1 MRVYTPQRIDV
12 FKDEYHL
19 NEQSENDAHIL
30 PQFQKFLQS
39 EESVLKKAYVP
50 YELYSLKLTISNIL
64 NDKNAKLMSESLD
77 EERYTYPPE
86 FTVSAIKDV
95 YYTLTDEQ
103 IRLMKRMNDIVV
115 ILLVGNIG
123 NNIELIVRDMDKC
136 GYFVANRKDIRD
148 SSDRLWSQIAFEPY
162 VTQNIFD
169 KVKEMGTFIHLTP
182 EKNVE
187 DIKKN
192 GITAHAK
199 KSTLYNYPERAY
211 FFTNDMYPNHLRQVA
226 RSFASAKDGIL
237 NWIVCI
243 IDSDLISDDMRFY
256 YDPNQEEGF
265 FTYQEIAPEWI
276 IRYVP
281 LEKYSPIVRV

>member
-1 MRVYTPQRIDV
+1 MRVYTPQHIDV
-12 FKDEYHL
+12 FKDEFHL

-39 EESVLKKAYVP
+39 EESILKKAYVP

-95 YYTLTDEQ
+95 YYTLTDDQ

-148 SSDRLWSQIAFEPY
+148 SSDRLWSQIAFENTNDISQYTKPQIDY
-162 VTQNIFD
+162 YIQENAGKVRFGYISYDTSPDAQAVRCVVYDLKNDQNHFLVHQENGSNSLLFIFENAD
-169 KVKEMGTFIHLTP
+169 EP
-182 EKNVE
+182 EAKSVFDNSKYQDMINGFTVV
-187 DIKKN
+187 DIKP
-192 GITAHAK
+192 G
-199 KSTLYNYPERAY
+199 
-211 FFTNDMYPNHLRQVA
+211 
-226 RSFASAKDGIL
+226 
-237 NWIVCI
+237 
-243 IDSDLISDDMRFY
+243 SDY
-256 YDPNQEEGF
+256 
-265 FTYQEIAPEWI
+265 
-276 IRYVP
+276 
-281 LEKYSPIVRV
+281 